1 MNTSASV
8 ASDSELDA
16 DDLADVCL
24 VGVTLVDDD
33 PSTWVVPRTINN
45 HESVYGWWQHLHHN
59 EAAWSTEKIGL
70 MQTLIDSCSPSGG
83 LSANTHAKVRSAT
96 ERLIESGMTF
106 DELER
111 ITGLPPS
118 TLLGG
123 PGWQAWQMLAAGA
136 TVDQVSQATT
146 EDRRVVARFHR
157 MLKGAPVVRVYPKWM
172 RAEAFELLDSGMSL
186 SETATVLSDRHGRPV
201 SRHTVHSWVRR
212 NKPEKVQHVST
223 V

>member
-8 ASDSELDA
+8 ASDSELD
-16 DDLADVCL
+16 DVCL
-24 VGVTLVDDD
+24 DGVKLVDDD
-33 PSTWVVPRTINN
+33 PSTWVVPRTMTA
-45 HESVYGWWQHLHHN
+45 HETVFGWWQHLHHN

-70 MQTLIDSCSPSGG
+70 VQTLIDSSSTSGG

-111 ITGLPPS
+111 ITGLPPA

-123 PGWQAWQMLAAGA
+123 PGWQAWQMLSAGA
-136 TVDQVSQATT
+136 TVDEVAQVTT
-146 EDRRVVARFHR
+146 EDRRVVSRFAK
-157 MLKGAPVVRVYPKWM
+157 MLRGAPVVRVYPKWM

-186 SETATVLSDRHGRPV
+186 SETATALTERHGRPV

-212 NKPEKVQHVST
+212 NKPAKVQHVST
-223 V
+223 VG